1 MTSRRAGTSEWTA
14 GLAKAGLVVRDGC
27 GDPEG
32 FIPSL
37 VTGQLMSVPRE
48 ERRGEAWADIDD
60 PELHRKANADW
71 YRLAV
76 EEGLFRSEDAR
87 FFLAAGSS
95 WVCVELRPEWDVM
108 GEGAAGPLG
117 SAHCR
122 PEFTMLSLDGSVL
135 LGATTSQFSIG
146 TVVVKEPHRSQVLRK
161 FAGWVVQSDSSLC
174 GPQAKAAARR
184 WLDDHPASGV

>member
-1 MTSRRAGTSEWTA
+1 MTSRSEWTA
-14 GLAKAGLVVRDGC
+14 GLAKAGLVVRDDC

-32 FIPSL
+32 FIPPV
-37 VTGQLMSVPRE
+37 VTGQLASVMPWDIS
-48 ERRGEAWADIDD
+48 GDASADIDD

-76 EEGLFRSEDAR
+76 EEGLFRAEDPR
-87 FFLAAGSS
+87 FFLATGSS

-122 PEFTMLSLDGSVL
+122 PEFRMLSLDGNVL
-135 LGATTSQFSIG
+135 LGATTGQSSIE

-161 FAGWVVQSDSSLC
+161 FAAWVAESDSGLR
-174 GPQAKAAARR
+174 GPQEQAAARL
-184 WLDDHPASGV
+184 WLDSHPASEA